1 MLLDV
6 MMWAQL
12 RGYGAGVSEIAG
24 GAVAKSG
31 AAGMIEVGLETKLSA
46 KVDGHQSNGMLV
58 LHKAVGIAV
67 EKAKAHGMALV
78 GTANMSS
85 SAGALGYYLETIA
98 QQGLVGLVLAQSPQ
112 MVAPFCQN
120 PIGVAV
126 PSARGP
132 VVVDLASAAHTLFGL
147 AKADAPAVSALEG
160 AIATF
165 DKGYQGSQLS
175 LMCELLA
182 NPILEAPDH
191 AVRRAPAARPRSA
204 LPPPSPPSSL
214 ATTASHLPRPTSHL
228 PPLAGPP
235 RPRLRPR
242 AARRE
247 GQVPPDVEN
256 AAVPMAGGLSPTVD
270 AALKLAS
277 VAIDD
282 AAVTALR
289 QKAGGMPTPAAAA
302 APRRRA
308 GRCRAGRHPVHR
320 LRSPPPPPVA
330 PSGGAGGGG
339 GTVAGDDAVPPAEG
353 DVRPVLGVVAAAVP
367 DGDVRAVVGDDL
379 GEYDYRAG
387 QPDAVAARKDDG

>member
-1 MLLDV
+1 MRALARIGRSRHAARSLRLPTSRSLAPLAPSLSRGFRASAARADVKIADLHKLSEEALVAEGYSKAEAAVLLDV

-147 AKADAPAVSALEG
+147 ASADAPAVSALEG

-191 AVRRAPAARPRSA
+191 AVRRAPATRPRSA
-204 LPPPSPPSSL
+204 LPPPSPPASL
-214 ATTASHLPRPTSHL
+214 ATTASHLPRPTSH
-228 PPLAGPP
+228 PLAGPP

-247 GQVPPDVEN
+247 GQVPP
-256 AAVPMAGGLSPTVD
+256 
-270 AALKLAS
+270 
-277 VAIDD
+277 
-282 AAVTALR
+282 
-289 QKAGGMPTPAAAA
+289 
-302 APRRRA
+302 RRR
-308 GRCRAGRHPVHR
+308 
-320 LRSPPPPPVA
+320 
-330 PSGGAGGGG
+330 
-339 GTVAGDDAVPPAEG
+339 
-353 DVRPVLGVVAAAVP
+353 VRRRP
-367 DGDVRAVVGDDL
+367 DGG
-379 GEYDYRAG
+379 
-387 QPDAVAARKDDG
+387 